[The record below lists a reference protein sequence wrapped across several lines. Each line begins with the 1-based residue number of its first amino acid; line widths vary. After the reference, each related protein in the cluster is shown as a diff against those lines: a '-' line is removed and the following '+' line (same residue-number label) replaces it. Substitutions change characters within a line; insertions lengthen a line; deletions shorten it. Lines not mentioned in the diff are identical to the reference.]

1 MKEYARSKGGAH
13 NIIVTPRK
21 VQLLGEAKK
30 KYEERLENER
40 KKEFSGQQVRDKLD
54 KLDDDLKLARRVLE
68 NASAS
73 LKAALDK
80 MDLQGIQVA
89 YELLESSRKKV
100 DFLTKNR
107 EELSKK
113 RDKLGEKRRNA
124 IDNLF
129 ANIKKTK
136 K

>member
-30 KYEERLENER
+30 KNEERLENER
-40 KKEFSGQQVRDKLD
+40 KKELSGQQVRDKLN

-68 NASAS
+68 NASSS

-113 RDKLGEKRRNA
+113 RDKLGEKRRNT

>member
-113 RDKLGEKRRNA
+113 RDKLGEKRRNT